1 VSIICAAST
10 QTLEANKNRHLQT
23 TRLSN
28 GKSFQS
34 RAMKKTPL
42 SSGGGEQRGKEVLKK
57 FLFDLR
63 VACHN
68 NSLMVCRVSQK
79 AKGIYVSTRKSFA
92 RIPRKLTVQR
102 HRSSDNP

>member
-10 QTLEANKNRHLQT
+10 QTLETNKNRHLQT

-34 RAMKKTPL
+34 RAKKKTPL

-68 NSLMVCRVSQK
+68 NSLMTGEYR
-79 AKGIYVSTRKSFA
+79 RK
-92 RIPRKLTVQR
+92 PRKYTCQPVKVLPEIHAT
-102 HRSSDNP
+102 